1 MSDAK
6 FFETDINRKRTPTSI
21 TKVKEIFADKLSIQQ
36 NCHFFK
42 LRFVLSQ
49 STTYSTYRHVVAKWL
64 VCSHFVFLLLVRIHL
79 EDFCFC
85 IFAKKFAC
93 VPNICFQLF
102 KKLYFVFFMLKFIN
116 LIFFNLQIHSWN
128 KIKKN

>member
-1 MSDAK
+1 MGVLFRFISVSKTFASDTNLMSLVRIKLGLGRRIRLKNSLDLYELSFRLTRDIRLVSDAK

-49 STTYSTYRHVVAKWL
+49 STTFPINSPVVAKWL
-64 VCSHFVFLLLVRIHL
+64 VCS
-79 EDFCFC
+79 
-85 IFAKKFAC
+85 
-93 VPNICFQLF
+93 P
-102 KKLYFVFFMLKFIN
+102 
-116 LIFFNLQIHSWN
+116 
-128 KIKKN
+128 